1 MAMKNPVRVVFDLD
15 GTLVDSLG
23 SLAAAG
29 SRLCDEL
36 GRPTVPTEGYA
47 KFVGRGIKAQVI
59 DLLTTTGGLPE
70 DGGEAAFVRFNEIYA
85 EDPVT
90 GVDEYPGARAALLA
104 LTDHGCALAVCTQK
118 PEAQA
123 RQILEALRHMPPVS
137 AVVGGDTL
145 PGVLKPDPA
154 MLHRAADPLGTG
166 PLIYVG
172 DSEVDAKTAKNAGV
186 PFVLTQWGYRSA
198 APETL
203 RHVAFIES
211 FEELPAVVARLSR
224 E

>member
-1 MAMKNPVRVVFDLD
+1 VVTDNPVRVVFDLD

-29 SRLCDEL
+29 SRLCEEM
-36 GRPTVPTEGYA
+36 GRPIVPAERYA
-47 KFVGRGIKAQVI
+47 GFVGRGIMAQVV
-59 DLLTTTGGLPE
+59 DLMTTTGGLPE
-70 DGGEAAFVRFNEIYA
+70 DGGQAAFVRFNEIYA

-104 LTDHGCALAVCTQK
+104 LAEQGCALGVCTQK

-123 RQILEALRHMPPVS
+123 RQILKALGHMPPIS

-145 PGVLKPDPA
+145 PGVLKPDPT
-154 MLHRAADPLGTG
+154 MLRRAAEPLGTG

-172 DSEVDAKTAKNAGV
+172 DSEVDAKTAENADV
-186 PFVLTQWGYRSA
+186 PFVLTEWGYRSA
-198 APETL
+198 APDTL
-203 RHVAFIES
+203 RHDALIGS
-211 FEELPAVVARLSR
+211 FADLPSIVSR
-224 E
+224 IAAG